1 MCPVE
6 GGASG
11 FSVSTSIQDGVLLL
25 TIRGELDADTT
36 RTTAREL
43 DAAAHAGVDVVV
55 DLGGTTFLDSA
66 GLYALMVLRKRLD
79 EASRRL
85 AIACW
90 PDGPVAMT
98 FRVSGTDDLFA
109 LYATRTDALDALRDG
124 SPG

>member
-1 MCPVE
+1 MGPVE

-11 FSVSTSIQDGVLLL
+11 FSVSTRRQDGVLLL
-25 TIRGELDADTT
+25 SVRGALDVDTT

-43 DAAAHAGVDVVV
+43 DQAAHADVDVVV
-55 DLGGTTFLDSA
+55 DLGGTSFLDSA

-90 PDGPVAMT
+90 PEGAVAMT
-98 FRVSGTDDLFA
+98 FRVAGADELFA
-109 LYATRTDALDALRDG
+109 LYATRTDAVDALRR